1 MRIDVVSPVH
11 VGTGE
16 KNMPFLYDE
25 WKGNYYRY
33 LITDLLL
40 KMPDGLNTYS
50 LYDDLKSFDQSK
62 DTKKKMIDLFRKNV
76 HYKELKSAYAL
87 KKEGNIGNN
96 YVFEQVKALDKP
108 IIPGSTIKG
117 AIENAI
123 IYCFIEDYY
132 DECIKDEL
140 AGLIVSSP
148 ADIKKYSDE
157 KTYLSMIF
165 GVSKTECKEFL
176 HDVFSCLLCSDITLS
191 NMSIYEGLRISA
203 KNKKGQP
210 VGAFECI
217 SANQSAKGN
226 FVTFDKKNKRLIKY
240 EGMSYMEDFILMF
253 EKENMMRACN
263 DCFQECLDSDYEEEL
278 NRIWKGKP
286 YNFSKYNQEID
297 DFRDYE
303 SETSCYIRLGK
314 NTNWNFKGLGL
325 LFKNL
330 DDSFFKRNFKNLF
343 SPTNENLKDEKI
355 DLFPCTRTIYVTA
368 NDDAHFPG
376 VIKLSFDD

>member
-76 HYKELKSAYAL
+76 HYKEIKSVYAL

-117 AIENAI
+117 AIENVV
-123 IYCFIEDYY
+123 IYSFLTDYY
-132 DECIKDEL
+132 DECIKDNLPKKEL
-140 AGLIVSSP
+140 QSKT
-148 ADIKKYSDE
+148 DIKKYSNE
-157 KTYLSMIF
+157 VTYLSMIF
-165 GVSKTECKEFL
+165 DVDKTECEEFL
-176 HDVFSCLLCSDITLS
+176 HDVFSCLLCSDITFN
-191 NMSIYEGLRISA
+191 NMSIFEGIRL
-203 KNKKGQP
+203 NKTRPQP
-210 VGAFECI
+210 ICAFECI
-217 SANQSAKGN
+217 ASNQSLRGN
-226 FVTFDKKNKRLIKY
+226 FIQFDSNNRRLDKY
-240 EGMSYMEDFILMF
+240 EGMSYMEDFISRF
-253 EKENMMRACN
+253 QKENIIQACN
-263 DCFQECLDSDYEEEL
+263 
-278 NRIWKGKP
+278 K
-286 YNFSKYNQEID
+286 FSKD
-297 DFRDYE
+297 CLKSDFNEKLNSIYEKDTYDYDIHNTVTDTLWYHE
-303 SETSCYIRLGK
+303 SETSCYLRVGK
-314 NTNWNFKGLGL
+314 NTNWNIKGLGL
-325 LFKNL
+325 LFKKM
-330 DDSFFKRNFKNLF
+330 DKDFFKKNFKNLF
-343 SPTNENLKDEKI
+343 SPTEEELEDAKME
-355 DLFPCTRTIYVTA
+355 LFPCSRTIYINENEEA
-368 NDDAHFPG
+368 FFPG